1 MSDTATFSV
10 TVGSDFVI
18 KLLNH
23 AGGQLLN
30 IQQQLM
36 ELNERQ
42 RQPRREVR
50 VCPRGHYYEMHGVP
64 DDESTYSEEECYD
77 MYDGDVSCS
86 NVNCSNYVNNASCT
100 SNAGNPCSS
109 ANQQRPSPQRT
120 VEVEISGGV
129 FTPQQKPQVSMAD
142 FLSRSQREATSA
154 QSKQE
159 TSSSVPKQDTTSTQS
174 KQETSHSD
182 SKANIP
188 KSNNQE
194 SKTSLVND
202 FSQLADT
209 LKKVFEQSSGTKSS
223 GKNPLGQV
231 AKELFSMF
239 GGESSS
245 EKKTPANAKKET
257 KSAPPKKTKVSTE
270 SKSEEVPL
278 KVPESV
284 VFDFSSVLPSQPGV
298 DEKSESTGSTEVPL
312 KKSEEV
318 PLKDNSNLDLDD
330 INSKRLY
337 LESKL
342 EELLSKAEKCD

>member
-1 MSDTATFSV
+1 MSDTATFSA

-36 ELNERQ
+36 ELNELQ
-42 RQPRREVR
+42 CQPRREVR

-64 DDESTYSEEECYD
+64 DDESTCSDEECYD

-86 NVNCSNYVNNASCT
+86 NVNCSNYV
-100 SNAGNPCSS
+100 SNARNSCSS

-142 FLSRSQREATSA
+142 FLFRPRQEATSSQSKQETSSVPKQDTTSA

-159 TSSSVPKQDTTSTQS
+159 TSSS
-174 KQETSHSD
+174 D
-182 SKANIP
+182 SESNIP

-194 SKTSLVND
+194 LKTSFVND

-209 LKKVFEQSSGTKSS
+209 FKKVFEQSSGSKSS

-245 EKKTPANAKKET
+245 EKKTPASGKKEN

-278 KVPESV
+278 KVPEPV
-284 VFDFSSVLPSQPGV
+284 LFDFSSVLPSQPGV
-298 DEKSESTGSTEVPL
+298 DEKSESSGSAEVPL

-342 EELLSKAEKCD
+342 EELLSRAEKCE